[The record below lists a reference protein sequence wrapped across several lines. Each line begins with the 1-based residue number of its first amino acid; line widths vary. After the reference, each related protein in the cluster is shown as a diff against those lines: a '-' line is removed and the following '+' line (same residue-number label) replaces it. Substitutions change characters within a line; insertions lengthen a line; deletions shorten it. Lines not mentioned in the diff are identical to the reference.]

1 MTRFAR
7 KNGIR
12 EKKEDKKK
20 PEDATEWNS
29 MFAEPSEQNQSEL
42 ETKKQFHRNLLDRKI
57 KDSMGNNYHSGNKK
71 LETKYVMRKFAKSV
85 DKEVMDR
92 LKDLKDKGKI
102 THQEYLEQ
110 ILREGRSSQ
119 RREERKTDRE
129 QKTVC
134 FKCRKPGHMINQCPD
149 MDKDQEQAAGICYKC
164 GSTEHSIHQCKVRL
178 EHGVYPYAKCF
189 ICHEI
194 GHLTKQ
200 CPDNPKGLYPNG
212 ILFNLKNKKINFV
225 NFL

>member
-20 PEDATEWNS
+20 PEDATEWGS
-29 MFAEPSEQNQSEL
+29 MFTETNEQNKTDL
-42 ETKKQFHRNLLDRKI
+42 ESKKQFHRNLLDRKI
-57 KDSMGNNYHSGNKK
+57 KDSDRYGFKDGNRK
-71 LETKYVMRKFAKSV
+71 LDTNYVMRKFAKSV

-92 LKDLKDKGKI
+92 LADLKNKGKI

-119 RREERKTDRE
+119 RRMERKADRE
-129 QKTVC
+129 HKRVC
-134 FKCRKPGHMINQCPD
+134 FKCRKPGHTINQCPD
-149 MDKDQEQAAGICYKC
+149 MEKDQEQAAGICYKC
-164 GSTEHSIHQCKVRL
+164 GSTEHSINQCKVRL
-178 EHGVYPYAKCF
+178 EPGVFPYAKCF
-189 ICHEI
+189 ICHEM

-212 ILFNLKNKKINFV
+212 FKIKKN
-225 NFL
+225 